1 MKQKKCIV
9 LSLIMLAIISVV
21 ALIAIFA
28 RKNFIT
34 QSQSKILSAEH
45 LRSMS
50 YEKLTA
56 KDEKTQSKNVEFSA
70 FFTKDLDGDGNAEK
84 VKGTC
89 NDINS
94 SALIH
99 FRLSVLSKGYLEDAK
114 IKINGEN
121 FRLDTAI
128 VADNVISKNYI
139 ENDTKEIKLVS
150 MVPNGTQKL
159 IEAKVKPRIENIN
172 DYSNNMNTVTF
183 TGTYVY
189 EDNNGEEIRVSI
201 DKTINLTVDW
211 YGTLSSEIITKD
223 VLNYSSENIV
233 NSQTGNIDLS
243 FEIETRE
250 NTEDNK
256 LLLHSNVV
264 KVKLPEVK
272 GMAPVLATVNDNNV
286 ISTYNKDTQEL
297 TITREAIVDEE
308 GNITTSLSSN
318 NVYKIIVSYP
328 NEIYND
334 AEKETIIIT
343 VPVESYYTGFN
354 NPNEEFNNEI
364 ANNIAKSNVAEKSF
378 AITYEKPIGQVYEF
392 DVKIG
397 EYVAY
402 PYKRYV
408 VSKKETIRE
417 YNNIESEVKDTYDV
431 SWIFIRGNEGVV
443 KKAEMNYTKA
453 DELNNNKSLE
463 DCTTNIGIY
472 IQGAKAMLGENGYI
486 KVYDADK
493 TGDEALIATFTAEN
507 WEKYTKENP
516 YYYEKSI
523 KNIKVET
530 SESAQNTT
538 LIIHNIKEIDN
549 EVLASKQSKEEFD
562 KLNLIYT
569 NLEGKVYI
577 GNLEDFDLENRTEAA
592 YYEDEQSRAIIQIEN
607 KKISTQ
613 ETTENK
619 ITISTLATN
628 YNESKWQNAE
638 FIVEMPEGITLMELN
653 SVTTDNENVKIKG
666 YNIFESDGKYF
677 IKIITENSVPDIY
690 NIVIN
695 CNITPNSTIAT
706 TTTEVN
712 LYAYN
717 QYYENYRTSIQDIY
731 DANNNSNIEE
741 LVGKASCELQFIAP
755 TGLITYQ
762 TATNY
767 DDEQDGERTVA
778 PQIAEINKKQNSAQI
793 NVDVINNYSST
804 ISGAKILGKIPFE
817 GNTYVITDGNLGSQ
831 FTTNLISKV
840 VLNEAKSFSDDFRKK
855 N

>member
-56 KDEKTQSKNVEFSA
+56 KDEKTQSNNVEFSA

-114 IKINGEN
+114 IKINGEK

-250 NTEDNK
+250 NTEDNQ

-328 NEIYND
+328 SEIYND

-431 SWIFIRGNEGVV
+431 SWIFIRGNEGIV
-443 KKAEMNYTKA
+443 KKAEMNYTKS

-530 SESAQNTT
+530 
-538 LIIHNIKEIDN
+538 
-549 EVLASKQSKEEFD
+549 
-562 KLNLIYT
+562 
-569 NLEGKVYI
+569 
-577 GNLEDFDLENRTEAA
+577 
-592 YYEDEQSRAIIQIEN
+592 
-607 KKISTQ
+607 
-613 ETTENK
+613 
-619 ITISTLATN
+619 
-628 YNESKWQNAE
+628 
-638 FIVEMPEGITLMELN
+638 
-653 SVTTDNENVKIKG
+653 
-666 YNIFESDGKYF
+666 
-677 IKIITENSVPDIY
+677 
-690 NIVIN
+690 
-695 CNITPNSTIAT
+695 
-706 TTTEVN
+706 
-712 LYAYN
+712 
-717 QYYENYRTSIQDIY
+717 
-731 DANNNSNIEE
+731 
-741 LVGKASCELQFIAP
+741 
-755 TGLITYQ
+755 
-762 TATNY
+762 
-767 DDEQDGERTVA
+767 
-778 PQIAEINKKQNSAQI
+778 
-793 NVDVINNYSST
+793 
-804 ISGAKILGKIPFE
+804 
-817 GNTYVITDGNLGSQ
+817 
-831 FTTNLISKV
+831 
-840 VLNEAKSFSDDFRKK
+840 
-855 N
+855 